1 MIDELAGL
9 QLLPPMS
16 ERDRE
21 KGLGLTLVLDLDET
35 LVHYNSKKR
44 AYLVRP
50 GCIWFL
56 EELSQ
61 FYEIVIFT
69 ASLSRPA
76 DLILNKLDPNKS
88 LISHRLYRQHTKKI
102 HDYKYVKDLSKLGRS
117 LARTLIIDNIED
129 NFENQPENGI
139 KCHSWIGQEQDRELV
154 KLGNFLSQLALKN
167 P

>member
-1 MIDELAGL
+1 MDAMQMIDELAGL

-56 EELSQ
+56 EELS
-61 FYEIVIFT
+61 
-69 ASLSRPA
+69 
-76 DLILNKLDPNKS
+76 
-88 LISHRLYRQHTKKI
+88 
-102 HDYKYVKDLSKLGRS
+102 
-117 LARTLIIDNIED
+117 
-129 NFENQPENGI
+129 
-139 KCHSWIGQEQDRELV
+139 
-154 KLGNFLSQLALKN
+154 
-167 P
+167 